1 VWGQIIYIALFIV
14 GPVLWTA
21 VGLAIGA
28 ALRRA
33 GVARVSRR

>member
-1 VWGQIIYIALFIV
+1 
-14 GPVLWTA
+14 VLWTA